1 MNRPPPRQ
9 PVAVP
14 VREPRSFGKR
24 TQPVSITLARNG
36 RERRFAINPFVA
48 VSGICLFLMFSAGYL
63 GSTAY
68 LMLRDDLIGMTHAR
82 NARLLHEYE
91 DRIAA
96 LRTNLDRVTS
106 RQLLDQK
113 AIEANVQKLIKRQ
126 EQLGNRNSRL
136 GIALQEAGN
145 LGLAPSLSATSQDA
159 ADPVTTG
166 SVERLAPPSGAES
179 GSIGFSLR
187 GSAGIGGADE
197 ANTRRSF
204 VAASP
209 DMTDYGQAQSLF
221 ANMRESI
228 ETVDRQQRTLVEG
241 LRRKANERSA
251 RIARVLNRLKV
262 ATSSDDAV
270 GGPYV
275 PVEPRADFEAQVDA
289 LDQSLKNLRTLSTD
303 LVRVPVASP
312 APNAP
317 LSSPF
322 GVRSD
327 PFLGKLAMHSGL
339 DFRATYGSP
348 VLAAADGKVL
358 DAGRN
363 GGYGNLVEI
372 GHGNGLSTRYAH
384 LSRIAVKSGQ
394 SVKRGTVVGWVGSTG
409 RSTGPHLHY
418 EIRRGG
424 LAVDPA
430 AYVKAGRE
438 LADAMGGKAG

>member
-9 PVAVP
+9 PVAAP

-36 RERRFAINPFVA
+36 KERRFAINPYMAAF
-48 VSGICLFLMFSAGYL
+48 GICLFLMFSAGYL

-113 AIEANVQKLIKRQ
+113 AIEANVQELIRRQ
-126 EQLGNRNSRL
+126 EQLGSRNSLL
-136 GIALQEAGN
+136 GVALKEAGD
-145 LGLAPSLSATSQDA
+145 LGLAPSLKAGPEKIVDPVITGSIEPQAPVKAGDA
-159 ADPVTTG
+159 A
-166 SVERLAPPSGAES
+166 
-179 GSIGFSLR
+179 SIGFSLR
-187 GSAGIGGADE
+187 GSADLGVGAAEGGAR
-197 ANTRRSF
+197 NF
-204 VAASP
+204 VTASP

-221 ANMRESI
+221 ADMRESI
-228 ETVDRQQRTLVEG
+228 EAVDRQQRTLVDG
-241 LRRKANERSA
+241 LRRKANERAA
-251 RIARVLNRLKV
+251 RIAGVLEKLKV
-262 ATSSDDAV
+262 PPSSDEAV
-270 GGPYV
+270 GGPFV
-275 PVEPRADFEAQVDA
+275 PLQSGAGFDAQVGA
-289 LDQSLKNLRTLSTD
+289 LDQSLKNLRALNAD
-303 LVRVPVASP
+303 LARVPVANP
-312 APNAP
+312 APRAP

-339 DFRATYGSP
+339 DFRASFGTP

-430 AYVKAGRE
+430 TYVRAGRE
-438 LADAMGGKAG
+438 LGDALGGQAG

>member
-1 MNRPPPRQ
+1 MNRPQPRQ
-9 PVAVP
+9 PAAGQI
-14 VREPRSFGKR
+14 RQPRSFGKR

-36 RERRFAINPFVA
+36 RERRFSINPFA
-48 VSGICLFLMFSAGYL
+48 ALAGVSLFLVFSAGYL

-113 AIEANVQKLIKRQ
+113 AIEANVQELIKRQ
-126 EQLGNRNSRL
+126 ELLAGRNSRI
-136 GIALQEAGN
+136 GAALQEAGK
-145 LGLAPSLSATSQDA
+145 LGLDPAANLPPSQN
-159 ADPVTTG
+159 ADPITTG
-166 SVERLAPPSGAES
+166 SLERPLPAPPSDGAK
-179 GSIGFSLR
+179 GLIGFSLR
-187 GSAGIGGADE
+187 GAADLGIAGATN
-197 ANTRRSF
+197 ASL

-221 ANMRESI
+221 ADMRESI
-228 ETVDRQQRTLVEG
+228 ETVDRQQRSLVDG
-241 LRRKANERSA
+241 LRRKANDRAA
-251 RIARVLNRLKV
+251 RIANVLGRLK
-262 ATSSDDAV
+262 ARSGTDEAI
-270 GGPYV
+270 GGPFI
-275 PVEPRADFEAQVDA
+275 PVESGAGFEAHVEA
-289 LDQSLKNLRTLSTD
+289 LDQSLETLRGLNAD
-303 LVRVPVASP
+303 LARVPVASP

-317 LSSPF
+317 LSSSF
-322 GVRSD
+322 GVRRD

-339 DFRATYGSP
+339 DFRAAQGAP

-372 GHGNGLSTRYAH
+372 DHGNGLTTRYAH
-384 LSRIAVKSGQ
+384 LSAIGVKSGQ
-394 SVKRGTVVGWVGSTG
+394 SVKRGAVVGWVGSTG

-424 LAVDPA
+424 LAVNPGTF
-430 AYVKAGRE
+430 VKAGRE
-438 LADAMGGKAG
+438 LADAIGGGAG